1 MERTS
6 IQSSN
11 LASVG
16 YDEITSTLEVEFT
29 NGNIYQYFDVPIHI
43 YKGLMNATS
52 KGRYLNQ
59 DIKKAGYSC
68 TKVG

>member
-1 MERTS
+1 MERIP

-16 YDEITSTLEVEFT
+16 YDETTSVLEVEFI

-52 KGRYLNQ
+52 KGRYLNEN
-59 DIKKAGYSC
+59 IKKAGYFCARIS
-68 TKVG
+68 